1 MIDSNL
7 LSIESTDTT
16 LDVTDIAGNDLSF
29 GLTGWDPI
37 EDGYD
42 LEKPIDGHV
51 SGRLSELR
59 YPLQN
64 VFWVERLDGEFY
76 GTDANHDH
84 EPVQSTEVN
93 AGDTTRLALPAGQY
107 LCRLEQSFFVYIRF
121 DGSATITNRPGS
133 SLVLS
138 FPHPTTVSI
147 GFKTSL
153 EYPRHELTIE
163 PTTRGIATA
172 LSHMSASIST
182 ISVDR
187 VHRNYRGYPPLISVG
202 EETVVPPD
210 VVDATPD
217 TGIELRV
224 PDRLEFLFPAAPLAY
239 YLGATVTIT
248 DEPAPVLAIPN
259 ADVSYEFDPLPAF
272 EHQSID
278 MLRRVFFLDMLT
290 SWVPDLELSVVEA
303 TTLEDA
309 GIDLKPLFDAPIA
322 SRLEHYLSL
331 PAATIDSV
339 LPPWPYRMT
348 VEPNVECVAQLPH
361 LLNDMAAIELP
372 NGGSTETI
380 VSTESPVAD
389 ELHNITRMRGSLS
402 CSNTMATDL
411 EAADETASFVSMP
424 SAYENRL
431 RYLSEERQLYS
442 VVVVFAR
449 SLSEETKEEV
459 IERYARRDEIG
470 SPHVRRLD
478 DPNRSQL
485 REAFREGAD
494 FLQFVGH
501 ADDDGLHCRDGV
513 LEPASLSTNNV
524 QLFQLETT
532 DGSDVA
538 LNLIETG
545 SVAGVVATPES
556 PDSDRVPTLIGEL
569 VLYGQSIA
577 TAAECRRRLSPTP
590 PSTQTVVGDGAHRFS
605 TKWLPRPIHVLE
617 PYQNGER
624 ARMTVVPFSIDPVG
638 AHWYPNLGAEK
649 RFQPAVLSYDLETA
663 DLIDSLDGIPHP
675 IYFAGRCYWPE
686 EHQQLA
692 FPVA

>member
-7 LSIESTDTT
+7 LSIERTDTT
-16 LDVTDIAGNDLSF
+16 LDVTDIAGNELSF

-42 LEKPIDGHV
+42 FEKPIDGDV

-59 YPLQN
+59 YSLQN

-76 GTDANHDH
+76 GTDTNHDH
-84 EPVQSTEVN
+84 EPVQSAEVN
-93 AGDTTRLALPAGQY
+93 AEDTTRLALPAGQY

-133 SLVLS
+133 PLVLS

-187 VHRNYRGYPPLISVG
+187 VHRNYRGYPPLISLG
-202 EETVVPPD
+202 EETAVPEA
-210 VVDATPD
+210 VVDATPE

-224 PDRLEFLFPAAPLAY
+224 PDRLEFLFLAAPLAY
-239 YLGATVTIT
+239 YLGATVRIT
-248 DEPAPVLAIPN
+248 DDPAPVLTIPN

-272 EHQSID
+272 ERQSVD

-290 SWVPDLELSVVEA
+290 SWVPDSEPSVTEA
-303 TTLEDA
+303 TALEDA
-309 GIDLKPLFDAPIA
+309 DIDLEPLIDAPIA
-322 SRLEHYLSL
+322 SRLERYLSL
-331 PAATIDSV
+331 PAPTIDAV
-339 LPPWPYRMT
+339 LPLWPYRIT
-348 VEPNVECVAQLPH
+348 VEPDVECVAQLPH
-361 LLNDMAAIELP
+361 LLYDMAAIELP

-380 VSTESPVAD
+380 GATESPVAD
-389 ELHNITRMRGSLS
+389 ELHNITRIRGSLS
-402 CSNTMATDL
+402 CSNMDVTDL
-411 EAADETASFVSMP
+411 EAADENASFVSLP

-431 RYLSEERQLYS
+431 RYLSEDRQSYS

-449 SLSEETKEEV
+449 SLSEETKSEV
-459 IERYARRDEIG
+459 LERYARRDEIG

-478 DPNRSQL
+478 DPNRAQL
-485 REAFREGAD
+485 QEAFETGAD

-501 ADDDGLHCRDGV
+501 VDDDGLHCRDGA
-513 LEPASLSTNNV
+513 LEPATLSSNNV

-532 DGSDVA
+532 GESGVA
-538 LNLIETG
+538 QDLVETG
-545 SVAGVVATPES
+545 SVAGVVAAPES
-556 PDSDRVPTLIGEL
+556 PGSDRVPTLIGEL

-577 TAAECRRRLSPTP
+577 TAAECRRLLSPAP
-590 PSTQTVVGDGAHRFS
+590 PSTQTVVGDGAHRCS
-605 TKWLPRPIHVLE
+605 TKWWPRPIHVLE
-617 PYQNGER
+617 TYQNGER
-624 ARMTVVPFSIDPVG
+624 ARMTAVPFSIDPVG
-638 AHWYPNLGAEK
+638 AHWYPGLGDEK
-649 RFQPAVLSYDLETA
+649 RFQSAVLSYDLETA
-663 DLIDSLDGIPHP
+663 DLIASLDGIPHP